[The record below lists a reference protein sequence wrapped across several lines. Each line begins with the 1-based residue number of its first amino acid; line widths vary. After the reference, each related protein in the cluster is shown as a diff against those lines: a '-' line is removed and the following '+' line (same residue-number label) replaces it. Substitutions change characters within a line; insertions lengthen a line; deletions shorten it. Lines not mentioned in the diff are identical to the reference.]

1 MLGKVDRADDWRLLI
16 EKRGMSPVGQA
27 LYTFHNR
34 SRISIR
40 MMEVMTSRVSYERRF
55 VMCV

>member
-1 MLGKVDRADDWRLLI
+1 
-16 EKRGMSPVGQA
+16 MSPVGQA

-40 MMEVMTSRVSYERRF
+40 MMELMTSRTSYERRF